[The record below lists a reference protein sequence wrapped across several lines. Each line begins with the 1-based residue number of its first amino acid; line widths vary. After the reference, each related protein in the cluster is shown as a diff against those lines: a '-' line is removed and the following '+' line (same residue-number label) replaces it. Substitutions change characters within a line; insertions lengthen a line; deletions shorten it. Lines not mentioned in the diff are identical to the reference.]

1 MKVVI
6 DRFEGDFAVCEK
18 DDRSILNINRRDVP
32 IDAKEGDV
40 LNVDG
45 DDINI
50 DTDETSKRKEM
61 VRLLTENIWEEND
74 KV

>member
-18 DDRSILNINRRDVP
+18 DDRSILDINRRDVP

-40 LNVDG
+40 LNIDG
-45 DDINI
+45 DNINI

-61 VRLLTENIWEEND
+61 VRLLTENIWEGND
-74 KV
+74 KA